1 MREVFDDIFT
11 AQPLD
16 PTESARR
23 NMRALKRR
31 FYTTVEVGEGAHGFA
46 LTLDGRLVRTPAR
59 RVLAA
64 PHPVLA
70 GVIAAEW
77 RAQGEHIDPAGMP
90 MTRLANSI
98 IDGVAAVPQEVA
110 GEVAKYLGSDLL
122 VYRAASPAGLVA
134 QQAKHWDPVLEWARG
149 TFGAPFVTTQGVI
162 HVAQPAS
169 AVAAARAAIPRDPWR
184 LGALH
189 SITTLTGSALLGLA
203 VAAGALDRD
212 AAWAAAHV
220 DEDWNMDFWGR
231 DELAVKRRAFRH
243 AEMIAADLVLTHAAE
258 KAAAGTN

>member
-1 MREVFDDIFT
+1 MRDVFDDIFT
-11 AQPLD
+11 SQPLD
-16 PTESARR
+16 PTESTRR

-64 PHPVLA
+64 PQPALA
-70 GVIAAEW
+70 EAIAAEW

-90 MTRLANSI
+90 LTRLANSI
-98 IDGVAAVPQEVA
+98 IDGVAAVPQDVA
-110 GEVAKYLGSDLL
+110 EEIARYLGSDLL
-122 VYRAASPAGLVA
+122 VYRAMSPAGLVA
-134 QQAKHWDPVLEWARG
+134 QQAKHWDPVLQWARG
-149 TFGAPFVTTQGVI
+149 AFGAPFVTTQGVI

-169 AVAAARAAIPRDPWR
+169 AVASARAAIPRHPWR
-184 LGALH
+184 LGAVH
-189 SITTLTGSALLGLA
+189 AITTLTGSALLGLA
-203 VAAGALDRD
+203 VAAGAFDRD

-231 DELAVKRRAFRH
+231 DELALKRRAFRYT
-243 AEMIAADLVLTHAAE
+243 EMVAADLVLTHVAE
-258 KAAAGTN
+258 EAG